1 MLYQELVG
9 SGRYSVYSTAI
20 MIPRFLIVVH
30 IAVLNGC
37 WQRVPVSVCEQDD
50 EFTSSSTPSLT
61 MNSTSWGVLFEA
73 PVPGFGMRL
82 LMAVIAVSKLVS
94 VSLLLFEQ
102 VSQLLEQTSN
112 TSMPAAAV
120 AAADRFD
127 EGGLLGA

>member
-1 MLYQELVG
+1 M
-9 SGRYSVYSTAI
+9 
-20 MIPRFLIVVH
+20 MPRFLTVVH

-61 MNSTSWGVLFEA
+61 INNTSCGVLFEA
-73 PVPGFGMRL
+73 PVPGFAMMP

-102 VSQLLEQTSN
+102 VSQLLEQTSS

-120 AAADRFD
+120 AADDRFD
-127 EGGLLGA
+127 ERE